1 VATIGSCILI
11 AVGLV
16 ATVARGMSL
25 FDIDLAGGTSA
36 TMILKKPL
44 DDGDVR
50 RMLGETFENLKDSGA
65 PGRIDYTVYEITF
78 KGRDERTVYQ
88 VLSNIPKVE
97 VLQKAIQETFRNDDG
112 SEGLLTYQLE
122 VGNLKPVT
130 RASDVSEDSTGVL
143 PGGPG
148 PFESTPPT
156 KSLAALRMKRQ
167 TR

>member
-1 VATIGSCILI
+1 
-11 AVGLV
+11 
-16 ATVARGMSL
+16 ML
-25 FDIDLAGGTSA
+25 FRSDIDLAGGTSA

-44 DDGDVR
+44 GDGDVR

-78 KGRDERTVYQ
+78 KGRDPRTVYQ

-130 RASDVSEDSTGVL
+130 RASDAPNDTTGAA

-148 PFESTPPT
+148 EHAAKGVEGVGLAHALPT
-156 KSLAALRMKRQ
+156 TLSGRSLPN
-167 TR
+167 TRW